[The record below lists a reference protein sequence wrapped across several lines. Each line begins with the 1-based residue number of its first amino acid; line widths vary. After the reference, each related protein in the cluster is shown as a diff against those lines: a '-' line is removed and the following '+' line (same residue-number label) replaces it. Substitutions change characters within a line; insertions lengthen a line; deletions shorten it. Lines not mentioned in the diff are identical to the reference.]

1 MSANFSPVIQE
12 VQISFLWR
20 REKMLQSCL
29 RPTIPSVKLP
39 PSKLFRILL
48 RKLPTLEAR
57 FPLLPLPRPLIP
69 GGWVR
74 TYFLEYRLLIKPI
87 YTNSFS
93 TTQRKFASILSHH
106 FGLSTLSHLTE
117 EYPAICFRSTGF
129 LMCTSCSLGSRLQD
143 ITKSASR
150 KVARK
155 PRGSFPFLFP
165 SFFAHTLYHC
175 SPAFF
180 AHCTDQEP
188 GAGYTSRCAS
198 FNGSNETLVFPNS
211 SYSFYWLI
219 RITR

>member
-1 MSANFSPVIQE
+1 MSANFSPVIQA

-20 REKMLQSCL
+20 LEKMLQSCL

-143 ITKSASR
+143 IRKSASR

-165 SFFAHTLYHC
+165 PFFAHTLYHC
-175 SPAFF
+175 SLLFVLL
-180 AHCTDQEP
+180 AH
-188 GAGYTSRCAS
+188 
-198 FNGSNETLVFPNS
+198 
-211 SYSFYWLI
+211 
-219 RITR
+219 

>member
-20 REKMLQSCL
+20 QEKMLQSCL

-39 PSKLFRILL
+39 PSKLLRILL

-69 GGWVR
+69 RGGGRVR
-74 TYFLEYRLLIKPI
+74 TCFLEYRLLIKPI

-117 EYPAICFRSTGF
+117 EYPAIC
-129 LMCTSCSLGSRLQD
+129 
-143 ITKSASR
+143 
-150 KVARK
+150 V
-155 PRGSFPFLFP
+155 
-165 SFFAHTLYHC
+165 
-175 SPAFF
+175 
-180 AHCTDQEP
+180 
-188 GAGYTSRCAS
+188 
-198 FNGSNETLVFPNS
+198 
-211 SYSFYWLI
+211 SYVYLL
-219 RITR
+219 

>member
-1 MSANFSPVIQE
+1 MSANLSPVIQA

-20 REKMLQSCL
+20 QEKMLQSCL

-48 RKLPTLEAR
+48 GKLPTLEAR

-69 GGWVR
+69 PGGGGWVR

-117 EYPAICFRSTGF
+117 EYPAMRF
-129 LMCTSCSLGSRLQD
+129 LCVLLVASVPGSKILEKAHREKLRENRGEASLFSSRRFSLTRF
-143 ITKSASR
+143 ITARLLFSLTALTKS
-150 KVARK
+150 
-155 PRGSFPFLFP
+155 L
-165 SFFAHTLYHC
+165 AHAILLAALVSMH
-175 SPAFF
+175 
-180 AHCTDQEP
+180 
-188 GAGYTSRCAS
+188 
-198 FNGSNETLVFPNS
+198 GSNETLVFPNS
-211 SYSFYWLI
+211 SYSFHWLI